1 MNTLQNKQFVLT
13 GELKQIKR
21 EEAEDRIRAAGGNIS
36 ETLTIN
42 TDFLFDSN
50 LTIGDLMKSTFLNIN
65 IVNEQEFISL
75 LEGKWKPSVK
85 EQYFLN
91 RVGRLFM
98 YALLG
103 CLFMYF
109 QTKYSLAL
117 NSYSI
122 LSFRPVQRCMLWIL
136 TKLGY

>member
-1 MNTLQNKQFVLT
+1 MNNLQNKQFVMT
-13 GELKQIKR
+13 GELKQMKR
-21 EEAEDRIRAAGGNIS
+21 EEAEDLIRAAGGSIS

-42 TDFLFDSN
+42 TDFIFDSN
-50 LTIGDLMKSTFLNIN
+50 LSIGDLMKSTFLNII

-91 RVGRLFM
+91 RVGRLFV
-98 YALLG
+98 YALFG
-103 CLFMYF
+103 CLFMF
-109 QTKYSLAL
+109 FMLKHSLAL

-122 LSFRPVQRCMLWIL
+122 LSFRPVQRFILWIL

>member
-1 MNTLQNKQFVLT
+1 MT
-13 GELKQIKR
+13 GELKQMKR
-21 EEAEDRIRAAGGNIS
+21 EEAEDLIRAAGGSIS

-42 TDFLFDSN
+42 TDFIFDSN
-50 LTIGDLMKSTFLNIN
+50 LSIGDLMKSTFLNII

-91 RVGRLFM
+91 RVGRLFV
-98 YALLG
+98 YALFG
-103 CLFMYF
+103 CLFMF
-109 QTKYSLAL
+109 FMLKHSLAL

-122 LSFRPVQRCMLWIL
+122 LSFRPVQRFILWIL